1 MPPRARRPD
10 DDTGKDRSLLV
21 RMPAIIPPRKDV
33 VVVVV
38 AAAAASVQGHNDIL
52 VLTVPQPCQEQAV
65 ERDVPLRGRC
75 CRCGRKRSESF
86 VDLVADMLTDGD
98 DQLAVFKV
106 VGRLLRSV
114 TTCGWNDTD
123 CRR

>member
-33 VVVVV
+33 VVAA

-75 CRCGRKRSESF
+75 CRCGRKTSESF

-123 CRR
+123 CSR